1 MSDSLPER
9 PDLTQ
14 LRRQAKELRDAA
26 QRRDPGALAR
36 FARHHSSGP
45 QDRVSLAAA
54 QLVIARELGY
64 SSWPALKA
72 AIDTAA
78 VSRRQVL
85 AFVDASVEGRLRQ
98 ASDMFR
104 ADPGI
109 AAKGLLAAVVLGDA
123 GAVREVLAVD
133 PAAAAATDAERG
145 WPPLLYACYSRWSQI
160 DRSRAPRLAEV
171 VRVLLDAGASPDTN
185 DGGRPR
191 YRSALKGSV
200 ETSNPDMTKALLEAG
215 ANPDPGEP
223 IAEAIGHRDHRCL
236 QLLLSHGARVART
249 WALGAAVFNDDPVAA
264 SLVLGALESGAAGS
278 ATEAAT
284 GELPDAAAHASLPV
298 VDALLDAGAD
308 PQASDDDGVSALRL
322 AVRTGKND
330 IAQRLRAAG
339 ATDDATDADRYIGA
353 CLNGDRRGAEQ
364 LLTAHPGLR
373 DRLTDQDRAVIV
385 EATGRP
391 AETVALLLDLG
402 FPPDARNGF
411 GEQPLHTAAYRGNAA
426 VARLLLDAGA
436 DVDARDARFDATPLA
451 AATVGSREQ
460 AGKPGDW
467 IGTVR
472 QLIEAGASRQG
483 VWIPGKPPSEDVMA
497 LLRSYGITPDEPDD
511 QQPDDQAADDQADYD
526 QQEEPGSAGT
536 GVMADIAAH
545 LAAAYRGRDLDLL
558 GSLLH
563 PDVRW
568 TGDCA
573 SKAQVLEWYRGLL
586 ADQTVAT
593 IRSVETDRDAVVLGL
608 SVGRRAQGARPA
620 PPQDLYQVFTVD
632 GAQITDIRV
641 YPDRRSALS
650 RTANT
655 PEEQD
660 RRS

>member
-1 MSDSLPER
+1 MSDSLPKH
-9 PDLTQ
+9 PDLGQ
-14 LRRQAKELRDAA
+14 LRRQAKELRDAT

-36 FARHHSSGP
+36 FTGHQSSGP
-45 QDRVSLAAA
+45 PDRVSLAAA

-72 AIDTAA
+72 AIDAAA
-78 VSRRQVL
+78 VSRQEVL

-123 GAVREVLAVD
+123 GAVREVLAAD
-133 PAAAAATDAERG
+133 PAAAAAIDAERG
-145 WPPLLYACYSRWSQI
+145 WPPLLYACYSWWHQI
-160 DRSRAPRLAEV
+160 DPSRAPQLAEV

-200 ETSNPDMTKALLEAG
+200 EANNPDMTEALLEAG

-223 IAEAIGHRDHRCL
+223 IAEAIGHRGHRCL

-249 WALGAAVFNDDPVAA
+249 WALGAAVFKDDPVAA
-264 SLVLGALESGAAGS
+264 SLVLGALESGAGS
-278 ATEAAT
+278 AADAAT
-284 GELPDAAAHASLPV
+284 GELPDAAIHASLPV
-298 VDALLDAGAD
+298 VDVLLDAGAD
-308 PQASDDDGVSALRL
+308 PQASDDDGMSALRL
-322 AVRTGKND
+322 AVRAGKND

-339 ATDDATDADRYIGA
+339 AADDAVDADRYIGA
-353 CLNGDRRGAEQ
+353 CLNGDRRAAEE
-364 LLTAHPGLR
+364 LLAAHPGLR
-373 DRLTDQDRAVIV
+373 GRLTDQDRAVIV
-385 EATGRP
+385 EATAHP
-391 AETVALLLDLG
+391 AETVALMLDLG

-411 GEQPLHTAAYRGNAA
+411 GEQPLHRAAYLGNAA
-426 VARLLLDAGA
+426 VVRLLLDAGA
-436 DVDARDARFDATPLA
+436 EIDARDSRFDATPLA

-460 AGKPGDW
+460 AGQPGDW

-472 QLIEAGASRQG
+472 QLIEGGASGQG

-497 LLRSYGITPDEPDD
+497 LLRSYGITPDEPAR
-511 QQPDDQAADDQADYD
+511 QQPDDQAADDLT
-526 QQEEPGSAGT
+526 EEPGSAGT
-536 GVMADIAAH
+536 GVMADVAAH
-545 LAAAYRGRDLDLL
+545 LEAAYRERDLDLL

-568 TGDCA
+568 TGDCT

-593 IRSVETDRDAVVLGL
+593 IRSVEADRDAVVLGL
-608 SVGRRAQGARPA
+608 SVGRRAEGAHPA
-620 PPQDLYQVFTVD
+620 PPQDLWQVFTVD
-632 GAQITDIRV
+632 GAQIIDIRV

-650 RTANT
+650 RTVNT

-660 RRS
+660 LG

>member
-1 MSDSLPER
+1 MSDSLPKR
-9 PDLTQ
+9 PDLGQ

-36 FARHHSSGP
+36 LARHHSSGP

-72 AIDTAA
+72 AIDAAA
-78 VSRRQVL
+78 VSRQEVL
-85 AFVDASVEGRLRQ
+85 AFVDACIQGRLRQ

-123 GAVREVLAVD
+123 AAVREVLAAD
-133 PAAAAATDAERG
+133 PAAAAAIDAERG
-145 WPPLLYACYSRWSQI
+145 WPPLLYACYSRWHQI
-160 DRSRAPRLAEV
+160 DPSRAPQLAEV

-200 ETSNPDMTKALLEAG
+200 EVNNPDMTEALLEAG

-223 IAEAIGHRDHRCL
+223 IAEALGHRDHRCL
-236 QLLLSHGARVART
+236 QLLLSHGARVAGT
-249 WALGAAVFNDDPVAA
+249 WALGAAVFNDDPAALSLLLGVLGSGVAA
-264 SLVLGALESGAAGS
+264 D
-278 ATEAAT
+278 AAT
-284 GELPDAAAHASLPV
+284 GELPDAAANASLPV
-298 VDALLDAGAD
+298 ADVLLGAGAD

-322 AVRTGKND
+322 AVRAGKND

-339 ATDDATDADRYIGA
+339 AADDATDVDRYIGA
-353 CLNGDRRGAEQ
+353 CLSGDRRGAE
-364 LLTAHPGLR
+364 LLLAAHPGLR

-385 EATGRP
+385 DAAGRP

-402 FPPDARNGF
+402 FAPDARNGF

-451 AATVGSREQ
+451 AATVGSGEQ
-460 AGKPGDW
+460 AGQPGDW

-483 VWIPGKPPSEDVMA
+483 VWISGKPPSEEVMA
-497 LLRSYGITPDEPDD
+497 LLRSYGITPDEPAA
-511 QQPDDQAADDQADYD
+511 QQPDDLTG
-526 QQEEPGSAGT
+526 EPGSVGT

-545 LAAAYRGRDLDLL
+545 LEAAYRHRDLDLL

-568 TGDCA
+568 TGDCT

-586 ADQTVAT
+586 AGQTVAT
-593 IRSVETDRDAVVLGL
+593 IRSVEVDRGAVVLGL
-608 SVGRRAQGARPA
+608 SVGRQAEGARPA
-620 PPQDLYQVFTVD
+620 RPQDLYQVFTVD
-632 GAQITDIRV
+632 GAQIIDIRV
-641 YPDRRSALS
+641 YADRRGALS
-650 RTANT
+650 RTVSK
-655 PEEQD
+655 PEDQRNEA
-660 RRS
+660 